1 MENARSWQAKR
12 PVNIIKPNNT
22 LMNFT
27 YKIQKEETVNI
38 ISFYGELI
46 DKSQASGFIIALDEK
61 IENKEIKFIFDL
73 KGLSYI
79 NSSGLNVLINIL
91 TKCRKADGEVLIANL
106 SEKVNK
112 LFIMTKLNTIFT
124 VTDSVENAVAKLK

>member
-1 MENARSWQAKR
+1 
-12 PVNIIKPNNT
+12 
-22 LMNFT
+22 MNFK
-27 YKIQKEETVNI
+27 YSIQKEADINI
-38 ISFYGELI
+38 ISFDGELI
-46 DKSQASGFIIALDEK
+46 DKSQASGLIIAIDEK

-73 KGLSYI
+73 QGLKYL

-91 TKCRKADGEVLIANL
+91 TKCRKSGGEVLISSL

-124 VTDSVENAVAKLK
+124 ITDSVENAVSKLK